1 MKNTAWIALAMAALT
16 LVGCAPK
23 SDSPAVAALKKE
35 KNAWERESSGIAED
49 ATANVE
55 EAAEKANE
63 EAEEIQ

>member
-1 MKNTAWIALAMAALT
+1 MMVFAMTALILS
-16 LVGCAPK
+16 GCAPK
-23 SDSPAVAALKKE
+23 QDNPAVAALKRE
-35 KNAWERESSGIAED
+35 KNAWERESNGIAED